1 MAPIFLIGKKDSDKR
16 RVVMDYRK
24 FNEWMV
30 RDNGP
35 LPNIQTQLEKLTR
48 KQIFLKF
55 DIC

>member
-1 MAPIFLIGKKDSDKR
+1 MAPIFLIGKKDSDER